1 MESTRAIDRLSALAQ
16 PGRLAVFRLLVGAGP
31 EGMAAGEIA
40 AALGLAP
47 NTLSA
52 QLTILSQAGLIA
64 GTREGR
70 MIRYAASTESIRDLI
85 VYLMEDCCG
94 GHPEICLPVQQAA
107 ARAACCPPAGA
118 KARKAAAN

>member
-1 MESTRAIDRLSALAQ
+1 MESSLAIDRLSALAQ
-16 PGRLAVFRLLVGAGP
+16 PGRLAVFRLLVRAAP
-31 EGMAAGEIA
+31 EGLPAGEIA
-40 AALGLAP
+40 SRLGLAP

-70 MIRYAASTESIRDLI
+70 VIRYAAAADSIRDLI

-94 GHPEICLPVQQAA
+94 GRPEICLPVQEA
-107 ARAACCPPAGA
+107 ARAACCPPAKP
-118 KARKAAAN
+118 KARKLARA